1 MPCQYKYIQANTITG
16 ALRTLGRSTYS
27 INLPIYGELMALR
40 SQLLADILPATP
52 RLSVLLRTIIGLSPG
67 SVRVWLDTEQG
78 WMCEGRKEPGST
90 PVYHHITDTEAQELM
105 QEHPDPE
112 LAHRMMEPD
121 PYVGE

>member
-16 ALRTLGRSTYS
+16 ALRTLGLNSYS
-27 INLPIYGELMALR
+27 MKLPIYGELMALR
-40 SQLLADILPATP
+40 SQILADILPATP
-52 RLSVLLRTIIGLSPG
+52 RISIMLRTIIGLSPG

-78 WMCEGRKEPGST
+78 WMAEGRKSPGAQ
-90 PVYHHITDTEAQELM
+90 PAYHHITEAEAQALM
-105 QEHPDPE
+105 QEHPDPD